1 MTLGSHCNVRQEIRF
16 SKTRAEIKT
25 LHKNSKRLFKSQLSS
40 ALHHF
45 FANMSVIFSCFGFD
59 VDLVIT

>member
-1 MTLGSHCNVRQEIRF
+1 MTLGSHCNERQEIRL

-40 ALHHF
+40 VLIPSHCNFVCTLQARL
-45 FANMSVIFSCFGFD
+45 
-59 VDLVIT
+59 